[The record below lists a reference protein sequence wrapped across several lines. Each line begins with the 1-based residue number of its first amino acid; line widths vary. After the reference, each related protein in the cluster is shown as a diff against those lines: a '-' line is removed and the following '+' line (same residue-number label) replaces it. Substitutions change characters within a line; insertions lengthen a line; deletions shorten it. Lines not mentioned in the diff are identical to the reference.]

1 MSIREGPPNSV
12 AKTTAALTTQTV
24 IDSSTGGAATSIKR
38 SPTITTLEVVVVAV
52 GTFSAYILE
61 SDVPDLR
68 LRDLGMPSGGPSQRS
83 QRSVTWRGP
92 RLVPRRGGG
101 RCPHGLRHSHTER
114 LHLEPRSIPHQDS
127 SPKTITDEVKE
138 AIKKRVDNVENMT
151 QEESRNCSRW

>member
-1 MSIREGPPNSV
+1 MLLDLPSFCIVRDTIPQDVNDPKDVNGVLSPVMRIQGGPPNSV

-61 SDVPDLR
+61 SDVLDLR

-83 QRSVTWRGP
+83 RRSFTVT
-92 RLVPRRGGG
+92 
-101 RCPHGLRHSHTER
+101 
-114 LHLEPRSIPHQDS
+114 
-127 SPKTITDEVKE
+127 
-138 AIKKRVDNVENMT
+138 
-151 QEESRNCSRW
+151 